1 MRRFAALAVL
11 CVMLSACGTTTVKLE
26 PKPTEPLPET
36 TVVTE
41 AVTAAQT
48 SETELPAETEETTE
62 VTVAP
67 TEMTGET
74 TLPAASEEATEETTA
89 PEVPAQSYVLNTNTK
104 KFHYLWC
111 TSVSQIKEKNRSDVT
126 GTRDEIISRGYTSCG
141 KCKP

>member
-1 MRRFAALAVL
+1 MRNMRRFAALSVL

-36 TVVTE
+36 TAVTE
-41 AVTAAQT
+41 AVIPAQAA
-48 SETELPAETEETTE
+48 ETELPAETTE
-62 VTVAP
+62 ATVAP

-111 TSVSQIKEKNRSDVT
+111 TSVSQIKEKNRSEVT
-126 GTRDEIISRGYTSCG
+126 GTRDEIISRGYTPCG